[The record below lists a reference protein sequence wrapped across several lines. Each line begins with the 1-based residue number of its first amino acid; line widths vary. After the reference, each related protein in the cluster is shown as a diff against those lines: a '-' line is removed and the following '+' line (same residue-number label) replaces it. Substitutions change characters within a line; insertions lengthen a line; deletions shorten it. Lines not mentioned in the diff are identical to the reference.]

1 MKRAKEL
8 VLAGN
13 ELAASK
19 SFSYFLKQEVDED
32 NFTSDTLHTFAKLD
46 DYDVLAA
53 IKEWIFNDDIVL
65 SKLSESLINRRLP
78 KVELQNSPFT
88 EKYLDSISMGTKE
101 VLKLSDIE
109 TTYFVYHGKIFNQAY
124 DATKN
129 NIKILNK
136 DGNIKDIIEASDH
149 LNIRAL
155 SNPIY
160 KYYICYP
167 KK

>member
-1 MKRAKEL
+1 MM
-8 VLAGN
+8 
-13 ELAASK
+13 
-19 SFSYFLKQEVDED
+19 LKQA
-32 NFTSDTLHTFAKLD
+32 TLYTM
-46 DYDVLAA
+46 
-53 IKEWIFNDDIVL
+53 E
-65 SKLSESLINRRLP
+65 
-78 KVELQNSPFT
+78 
-88 EKYLDSISMGTKE
+88 
-101 VLKLSDIE
+101 
-109 TTYFVYHGKIFNQAY
+109 KIFNQAY